1 MNQETRTEQE
11 TIVKNY
17 AKVAAIID
25 FPTPIQTHLGRVDML
40 LTGFLKQGQG
50 YTRFEEHHS
59 QRAYTEEELRAA
71 LVSSGFHDIQVYEAF
86 TRNPPTDKAERLQF
100 TARKE

>member
-25 FPTPIQTHLGRVDML
+25 FPKPIQTHLGRVDML
-40 LTGFLKQGQG
+40 DMTG
-50 YTRFEEHHS
+50 TP
-59 QRAYTEEELRAA
+59 
-71 LVSSGFHDIQVYEAF
+71 IQVEGKDWVVLGDLSDLYQQEMEAV
-86 TRNPPTDKAERLQF
+86 RRAVLEH
-100 TARKE
+100 ARQVLLSAYKH

>member
-25 FPTPIQTHLGRVDML
+25 FPDPIQTHLGRVDML
-40 LTGFLKQGQG
+40 DMTGTPIRVEGKDWVVLGNLSDLYQ
-50 YTRFEEHHS
+50 EEMDAVRLAVMEHARQVLLS
-59 QRAYTEEELRAA
+59 AYK
-71 LVSSGFHDIQVYEAF
+71 H
-86 TRNPPTDKAERLQF
+86 
-100 TARKE
+100 

>member
-40 LTGFLKQGQG
+40 DMTG
-50 YTRFEEHHS
+50 TP
-59 QRAYTEEELRAA
+59 
-71 LVSSGFHDIQVYEAF
+71 IQVEGKDWVVLGDLSDLYQQEMEDVRRAVL
-86 TRNPPTDKAERLQF
+86 EH
-100 TARKE
+100 ARQVLLSAYKH

>member
-40 LTGFLKQGQG
+40 DMTG
-50 YTRFEEHHS
+50 TP
-59 QRAYTEEELRAA
+59 
-71 LVSSGFHDIQVYEAF
+71 IQVEGKDWVVLGDLSGDLSDLYQQEMEDVRQAVL
-86 TRNPPTDKAERLQF
+86 EH
-100 TARKE
+100 ARQVLLSAYKH

>member
-25 FPTPIQTHLGRVDML
+25 FPKPIQTHLGRVDML
-40 LTGFLKQGQG
+40 DMTG
-50 YTRFEEHHS
+50 TP
-59 QRAYTEEELRAA
+59 
-71 LVSSGFHDIQVYEAF
+71 IQVEGKDWVVLGDLSDLYQQEME
-86 TRNPPTDKAERLQF
+86 DVRLAVLEH
-100 TARKE
+100 ARQVLLSAYKH

>member
-40 LTGFLKQGQG
+40 DMTG
-50 YTRFEEHHS
+50 TP
-59 QRAYTEEELRAA
+59 
-71 LVSSGFHDIQVYEAF
+71 IQVEGKDWVVLGDLSDLYQQEMEAV
-86 TRNPPTDKAERLQF
+86 RSAPSLPTSTEL
-100 TARKE
+100 

>member
-25 FPTPIQTHLGRVDML
+25 FPTPIQVEGKDWVVLGDLSDLYQQEMEAVRQAVLEHARQVL
-40 LTGFLKQGQG
+40 L
-50 YTRFEEHHS
+50 S
-59 QRAYTEEELRAA
+59 AYK
-71 LVSSGFHDIQVYEAF
+71 H
-86 TRNPPTDKAERLQF
+86 
-100 TARKE
+100 

>member
-1 MNQETRTEQE
+1 MTQETRTEQE

-40 LTGFLKQGQG
+40 DMTGTPIQVEGKDWVVLGDLSDLYQQEMEAV
-50 YTRFEEHHS
+50 RRAVLEHARQVLLS
-59 QRAYTEEELRAA
+59 AYTA
-71 LVSSGFHDIQVYEAF
+71 
-86 TRNPPTDKAERLQF
+86 
-100 TARKE
+100 

>member
-40 LTGFLKQGQG
+40 DMTG
-50 YTRFEEHHS
+50 TP
-59 QRAYTEEELRAA
+59 
-71 LVSSGFHDIQVYEAF
+71 IQVEGKDWVVLGDLSDLYQQEME
-86 TRNPPTDKAERLQF
+86 DVRLAVLEH
-100 TARKE
+100 ARQVLLSAYKH

>member
-40 LTGFLKQGQG
+40 DMTG
-50 YTRFEEHHS
+50 TP
-59 QRAYTEEELRAA
+59 
-71 LVSSGFHDIQVYEAF
+71 IQVEGKDWVVLGDLSDLYQQEMESVRQAVMEHAQQVLLSAY
-86 TRNPPTDKAERLQF
+86 RH
-100 TARKE
+100 

>member
-25 FPTPIQTHLGRVDML
+25 FPTPIQTHLGRVNMLDM
-40 LTGFLKQGQG
+40 TG
-50 YTRFEEHHS
+50 TP
-59 QRAYTEEELRAA
+59 
-71 LVSSGFHDIQVYEAF
+71 IQVEGKDWVVLGDLSDLYQQEMEDVRRAVL
-86 TRNPPTDKAERLQF
+86 EH
-100 TARKE
+100 ARQVLLSAYKH

>member
-40 LTGFLKQGQG
+40 DMTG
-50 YTRFEEHHS
+50 TP
-59 QRAYTEEELRAA
+59 
-71 LVSSGFHDIQVYEAF
+71 IQVEGKDWVVLGDLSDLYQQEMEAV
-86 TRNPPTDKAERLQF
+86 RQAVLEH
-100 TARKE
+100 ARQVLLSAYKH

>member
-40 LTGFLKQGQG
+40 DMTG
-50 YTRFEEHHS
+50 TP
-59 QRAYTEEELRAA
+59 
-71 LVSSGFHDIQVYEAF
+71 IQVEGKDWVVLGHLADLYQQEMEAV
-86 TRNPPTDKAERLQF
+86 RRAVLEH
-100 TARKE
+100 ARQVLLSAYKH